1 MQAERIAEVADLD
14 IDDGPR
20 NPLAFADYESEP
32 PPAPKLKGRGVVA
45 MDITEQFADAATS
58 ASFFNTLLR
67 SRADRCPRAGCWSA
81 HQGPVLY
88 TF

>member
-1 MQAERIAEVADLD
+1 VQADSIAEVADLD

-20 NPLAFADYESEP
+20 NPLAFAGYESEP

-45 MDITEQFADAATS
+45 MDITEQFADAAAS
-58 ASFFNTLLR
+58 ASFFNTIFR
-67 SRADRCPRAGCWSA
+67 SRADRCSRARCWSA

-88 TF
+88 AF